1 MTVTATQVEHPI
13 GTDGLF
19 LLRMRGGAARLR
31 GVDGETVR
39 VRTDADLEGS
49 FRVERGEGSLS
60 IQAAQ
65 TFDLRVG
72 RRAAHAP
79 EFDVDLP
86 HRATV
91 VVEVASADLTADSL
105 RGDQRYRTVSGD
117 LSLRSV
123 AGSVEIDAV
132 SGDVRLSAAGELALR
147 ARTVSGDL
155 EVRAGR
161 IANLGVTTTS
171 GDVRFAGELATG
183 TTHRIETVSGD
194 MTLALAGGVRLV
206 ASSLAGD
213 VRLVASSLAGDVRS
227 DVPHRSEGGRGHRT
241 LIVGDARSTL
251 ETSSMSGSVRLVQAR
266 DIDSIGQGPVEA
278 PVAPEPP
285 PPALPAPPAVPE
297 PPAAPSLAEP
307 IATARDDE
315 ERLAVLRALERGE
328 IDVAAAGRQLARLD
342 AGEAGEADR

>member
-1 MTVTATQVEHPI
+1 MTVTASHVEHPI

-213 VRLVASSLAGDVRS
+213 VRS

-328 IDVAAAGRQLARLD
+328 IDVAEAGRQLARLD